1 MAYLAK
7 CNFAIFHRRAIFF
20 LPLDSSRRD
29 EHDPKKKNRK
39 KSKLWGVFASKN
51 LDPLKSK
58 FWKTEISAWKISSRW
73 FQITPEF
80 CNSTNG
86 CLRKADPILTS
97 SAISWQRI
105 KTKRQTLTEAGGVI
119 FWVTDKCKVS
129 LELGRRVLCNAAL
142 KNQKFEREIFFKF
155 GPPFLIFSK
164 ILRIINDSV
173 KIAVKCTVITT
184 FNLEEKATQRQA
196 KKGFKVYDV
205 IKTSF
210 HQSADGHIQNQ
221 VQVVTYPR
229 LGAKGTLKNFK
240 KCKWSHLWS
249 FLSPPPK
256 IAQLQNFDTT
266 YFRPFSTSRIPPNLD
281 GLINNWDISNTKV

>member
-1 MAYLAK
+1 MTWPARGPRSQKWHIWRSATLL
-7 CNFAIFHRRAIFF
+7 FFIVEQFF

-105 KTKRQTLTEAGGVI
+105 KTKRQPLTEAGGVI

-129 LELGRRVLCNAAL
+129 LELGWRVLSNAAL
-142 KNQKFEREIFFKF
+142 KKQKFEGEIFFQIWT
-155 GPPFLIFSK
+155 PFFEFFE
-164 ILRIINDSV
+164 N
-173 KIAVKCTVITT
+173 
-184 FNLEEKATQRQA
+184 FEN
-196 KKGFKVYDV
+196 
-205 IKTSF
+205 
-210 HQSADGHIQNQ
+210 HQW
-221 VQVVTYPR
+221 
-229 LGAKGTLKNFK
+229 F
-240 KCKWSHLWS
+240 C
-249 FLSPPPK
+249 
-256 IAQLQNFDTT
+256 
-266 YFRPFSTSRIPPNLD
+266 
-281 GLINNWDISNTKV
+281 